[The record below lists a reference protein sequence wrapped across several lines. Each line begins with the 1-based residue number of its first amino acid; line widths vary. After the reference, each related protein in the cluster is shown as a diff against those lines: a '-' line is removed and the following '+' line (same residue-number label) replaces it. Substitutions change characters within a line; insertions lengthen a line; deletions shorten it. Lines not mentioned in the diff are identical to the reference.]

1 MNPSII
7 VVAGATGK
15 LGGRIVK
22 ALLARGAA
30 VRALVRRES
39 DPARI
44 AALEALGV
52 DAIEVDP
59 TSIASV
65 AAACRGA
72 DCVVSAVLGLR
83 DVMVDVQK
91 VLLDGAIAAGVPRF
105 IPSDYCIDFTRLRD
119 GENRNLDLHR
129 EFQRYLDTRP
139 IAATSILNGAFA
151 DMLTGKAPLIL
162 FRYHRVLYWENPDQ
176 TLDFTTIDDT
186 AAFTAA
192 AALDPSTPRF
202 LKIAGESITARG
214 LAAVM
219 TALSGKPYRLLR
231 AGGLGLLGTLIKV
244 GQLVMPAPGVAFPPW
259 QGMQY
264 LHNMFGGRAVLAPLD
279 NDRYPDL
286 RWTPLRDVLAARS

>member
-7 VVAGATGK
+7 VVAGATGN

-22 ALLARGAA
+22 ALLARGAV

-39 DPARI
+39 DPAGV
-44 AALEALGV
+44 AALKALGV
-52 DAIEVDP
+52 EAIEVEP
-59 TSIASV
+59 TSVASV

-72 DCVVSAVLGLR
+72 DCAVSAVLGLR
-83 DVMVDVQK
+83 DVMVDAQK

-105 IPSDYCIDFTRLRD
+105 IPSDYCLDFTKLRD

-192 AALDPSTPRF
+192 AALDPTTPRF

-219 TALSGKPYRLLR
+219 TALSGKEYRLLR
-231 AGGLGLLGTLIKV
+231 AGGLRLLATLIKV
-244 GQLVMPAPGVAFPPW
+244 GRALMPAPGVVFPPW

-286 RWTPLRDVLAARS
+286 RWTPVRDVLAARS